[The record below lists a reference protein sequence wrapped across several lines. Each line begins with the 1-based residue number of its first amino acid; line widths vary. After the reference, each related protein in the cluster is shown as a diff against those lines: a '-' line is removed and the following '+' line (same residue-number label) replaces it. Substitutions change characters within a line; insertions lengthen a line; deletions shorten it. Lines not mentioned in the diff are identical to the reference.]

1 MNSHE
6 AILLLIISIGAFL
19 IPFISKR
26 LMLPS
31 AVGELIF
38 GLLLGLVYK
47 EHLSSEMSSH
57 IVKFLGELGFIVL
70 MYLAGL
76 ELDFD
81 KLKKI
86 SKKEMFLYIT
96 TIASIVGLSFYV
108 AIYLKQPLV
117 YALVYLTVGVGL
129 LFSVLKETKLL
140 GTEIGQLLLILASIG
155 EIVSLF
161 AITFFSVFAKYG
173 LSEEGLIHL
182 IEIYLF
188 FSFVYIIIRIF
199 KLFVWWYPDKV
210 AKILSGG
217 EAAGGEIG
225 LRANFMIMFTFV
237 ALASLLKL
245 ETIIGAFIG
254 GMMVALFLKDK
265 EHIEK
270 SLSSIGYGFLIPIFF
285 IEVGLSF
292 NLLELLKVEIL
303 KKALYLSVIIFLIRL
318 ISSIFILFI
327 RPNLKEIL
335 LVPLGLSIPL
345 TLLVAISTI
354 GLEIHLLTKED
365 ASAIILTAIFTGL
378 VYPWLFK
385 FLLKFLNLNE
395 GKSKLE
401 TE

>member
-1 MNSHE
+1 MNTTE

-31 AVGELIF
+31 AVGEIIF
-38 GLLLGLVYK
+38 GLILGIFYK
-47 EHLSSEMSSH
+47 DFFSSGHSTH
-57 IVKFLGELGFIVL
+57 IVKFLGELGFIIL

-81 KLKKI
+81 KLKKLPR
-86 SKKEMFLYIT
+86 KELGIYILVIT
-96 TIASIVGLSFYV
+96 SILSLSFHIVFYF
-108 AIYLKQPLV
+108 KQPLV

-140 GTEIGQLLLILASIG
+140 KTNIGQTLLILASIG

-161 AITFFSVFAKYG
+161 AITFFSVFSKYG
-173 LSEEGLIHL
+173 LSKEGIIHL

-188 FSFVYIIIRIF
+188 FSVVYIIIKLF
-199 KLFVWWYPDKV
+199 KLFVWWYPEKV
-210 AKILSGG
+210 AKILGKG
-217 EAAGGEIG
+217 EEAEEIG
-225 LRANFMIMFTFV
+225 LRANFMIMFIFV
-237 ALASLLKL
+237 SLATLMKL

-292 NLLELLKVEIL
+292 DLFQLMKPEIL
-303 KKALYLSVIIFLIRL
+303 KEALVLTLIIFIVKFVSSVFLIF
-318 ISSIFILFI
+318 S
-327 RPNLKEIL
+327 NVKLKELI
-335 LVPLGLSIPL
+335 LVPFGLSIPL
-345 TLLVAISTI
+345 TLLVAIATI
-354 GLEIHLLTKED
+354 GLQIKLLSKEE
-365 ASAIILTAIFTGL
+365 ASAIILTAVFTGL
-378 VYPWLFK
+378 IYPWFFK
-385 FLLKFLNLNE
+385 MLVKYLNIKEEKNV
-395 GKSKLE
+395 
-401 TE
+401 

>member
-1 MNSHE
+1 MNPTE

-31 AVGELIF
+31 AVGEIIF
-38 GLLLGLVYK
+38 GLILGLFYK
-47 EHLSSEMSSH
+47 DFSTSEHHSTD
-57 IVKFLGELGFIVL
+57 IVQFLGELGFIIL

-81 KLKKI
+81 KLKKL
-86 SKKEMFLYIT
+86 SKKELGIYILVIA
-96 TIASIVGLSFYV
+96 TIVSLSFHIVFYFH
-108 AIYLKQPLV
+108 QPIV

-140 GTEIGQLLLILASIG
+140 KTNIGQTLLILASIG

-161 AITFFSVFAKYG
+161 AITFFSVFSKYG
-173 LSEEGLIHL
+173 LSKEGIIHL

-188 FSFVYIIIRIF
+188 FSVVYIIIELF
-199 KLFVWWYPDKV
+199 KLFVWWYPEKV
-210 AKILSGG
+210 AKVLGKN
-217 EAAGGEIG
+217 EEMGEIS
-225 LRANFMIMFTFV
+225 LRANFMIMFIFV
-237 ALASLLKL
+237 SLASLMKL
-245 ETIIGAFIG
+245 EPIIGAFIG

-270 SLSSIGYGFLIPIFF
+270 RLSSIGYGFLIPIFF

-292 NLLELLKVEIL
+292 NITDLIKIEIL
-303 KKALYLSVIIFLIRL
+303 KKALLLTLIIFFIRVV
-318 ISSIFILFI
+318 SSIFLTFT
-327 RPNLKEIL
+327 NVKLKELI

-345 TLLVAISTI
+345 TLLVAIATI
-354 GLEIHLLTKED
+354 GLQINLLSKED

-378 VYPWLFK
+378 IYPWFFK
-385 FLLKFLNLNE
+385 LIVKHLKIKE
-395 GKSKLE
+395 E
-401 TE
+401 